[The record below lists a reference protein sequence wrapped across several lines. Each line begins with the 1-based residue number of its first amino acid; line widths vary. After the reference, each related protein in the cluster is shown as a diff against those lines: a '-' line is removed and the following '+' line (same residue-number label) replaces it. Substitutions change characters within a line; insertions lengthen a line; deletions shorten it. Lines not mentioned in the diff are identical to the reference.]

1 MAVASKPNPGGTP
14 PGARSDFKGR
24 HLAIGG
30 NVVFTVGVVIAIA
43 VVVQWLAYLVGGQL
57 DVTTSGV
64 NSLSLGTEK
73 LLHDL
78 DQKVHLTSF
87 YFQTD
92 LEEGDQSKY
101 RSRIDDLLALYQ
113 SANRSQIEIE
123 QINPLKDLAKRKK
136 LVERISGLKRF
147 QDEMKPHQAVIDYM
161 QDTLSKRITDTL
173 QESLDAVTPL
183 VGEGAAEAER
193 NDLLQ
198 IHGVLEQW
206 PREIADLSQAIDDA
220 THAPQPMYGA
230 ATSKLGAMYGELGGN
245 LKAIADYAGK
255 LLEQRPGLSTPAR
268 SFLTDAQ
275 TKYAGLITELE
286 AEAAKIRELKPLELE
301 NVLQQLGD
309 TTNAL
314 VVTTDDSA
322 KVVAFSDVW
331 DAADP
336 NLPNPGIEHRIFR
349 GEQKLTAAILNLTQ
363 KETAAVVFVRYGGEP
378 LFFAGMPGQQ
388 FARAPYAQLKSLLE
402 DANFTVH
409 EWDVSTAA
417 SAPEIDPPP
426 TRSIYV
432 VLRPSPPPGGPFAQS
447 QQQPFNDT
455 HMQSV
460 VNTMGDKARAVFL
473 AGWAPSAF
481 GMIPAPYEYAPYLND
496 QWGINIDSNVLVLK
510 VAGVGPGKF
519 QLTQASGQVR
529 EFNQAD
535 HVLVRNIT
543 GQTASFPLVA
553 PVEIMEKK
561 PDGVTVEP
569 LLWAPRSETLWG
581 VHNPSDYVQKARAGE
596 DFEKTAEDELGPFN
610 LAAAAQK
617 GESKILVIS
626 SPNCMTDDVA
636 LAPALVRTSRGYIL
650 RQQNPGNVSLLL
662 NGLHWLNDKVE
673 WMELGR
679 PANTGSIE
687 IAQGPTLTFIK
698 VFAAGIW
705 PLLVV
710 GCGLVAWR
718 IRRR

>member
-1 MAVASKPNPGGTP
+1 MAVDSKAQ
-14 PGARSDFKGR
+14 PGASATPRRSDFKGR

-30 NVVFTVGVVIAIA
+30 NVMFSVAVVIAIA
-43 VVVQWLAYLVGGQL
+43 VVLQWLAYAVGGQV

-64 NSLSLGTEK
+64 NSLSPGTEK
-73 LLHDL
+73 LLHEL
-78 DQKVHLTSF
+78 DQEVRLTSF

-92 LEEGDQSKY
+92 LEEDDQPKY

-113 SANRSQIEIE
+113 SANRSHLEIE
-123 QINPLKDLAKRKK
+123 RINPLKDFARRKAFIDRLAA
-136 LVERISGLKRF
+136 LKRF
-147 QDEMKPHQAVIDYM
+147 QDEIQPYAAVIAHM
-161 QDTLSKRITDTL
+161 QDSLSKRIGEVL
-173 QESLDAVTPL
+173 QIALDNLAPL
-183 VGEGAAEAER
+183 VEENAPESER
-193 NDLLQ
+193 NDLIQ
-198 IHGVLEQW
+198 VHGVLEQW
-206 PREIADLSQAIDDA
+206 PREIADLSQTMTDA
-220 THAPQPMYGA
+220 VNAPQPMYGA
-230 ATSKLGAMYGELGGN
+230 ATAKLGALYAELAGN

-255 LLEQRPGLSTPAR
+255 LLEQRTTLSTPAR
-268 SFLTDAQ
+268 LFLTDAQ
-275 TKYAGLITELE
+275 TQYAEIIAELE
-286 AEAAKIRELKPLELE
+286 AEAAKIREIKPLELE
-301 NVLQQLGD
+301 TLLQQLGD
-309 TTNAL
+309 TSNAL
-314 VVTTDDSA
+314 VVSTREGA

-331 DAADP
+331 DAPDP

-363 KETAAVVFVRYGGEP
+363 IETTAVVFVRYAGEP
-378 LFFAGMPGQQ
+378 LFFAGMPGQP
-388 FARAPYAQLKSLLE
+388 FARAPYAQLKTLLE

-409 EWDVSTAA
+409 EWDVATVAVP
-417 SAPEIDPPP
+417 PEIDPPP
-426 TRSIYV
+426 TRSLYI

-447 QQQPFNDT
+447 QQQPFNET
-455 HMQSV
+455 HLQSV
-460 VNTMGDKARAVFL
+460 VGAMGDKLRAVFL

-481 GMIPAPYEYAPYLND
+481 GMFPAPYEYGDWLAEN
-496 QWGINIDSNVLVLK
+496 WGITVDSDVLVLK

-535 HVLVRNIT
+535 HVLARNIT

-553 PVEIMEKK
+553 PLNIAEQT
-561 PDGVTVEP
+561 PDGVTAQP
-569 LLWAPRSETLWG
+569 LLWAPRSESLWG

-596 DFEKTAEDELGPFN
+596 NFERAAEDGFGPFN
-610 LAAAAQK
+610 LAVAAEK
-617 GESKILVIS
+617 GDSKILVIS
-626 SPNCMTDDVA
+626 SPNCMSDDVA
-636 LAPALVRTSRGYIL
+636 LAPAVVRTSRGYIL
-650 RQQNPGNVSLLL
+650 RQQNPGNISLLL
-662 NGLHWLNDKVE
+662 NGLHWLNDKAE

-705 PLLVV
+705 PMMVV